1 MSIDIDPK
9 IWGKSFWYTLHTISF
24 TYPDAPNDTAKKKYY
39 DLIQNLPLFLPNRKI
54 SNQFIEILDKYP
66 VKPYLD
72 SKIMFIK
79 WMHFIHNEINKLN
92 YKDPMPYDDYIH
104 KITQSFIVKEI
115 PKNTINY
122 YDIYSIIFIIILVTV
137 IYFES
142 KIKIV

>member
-9 IWGKSFWYTLHTISF
+9 IWGKSFWYTLHIISF
-24 TYPDAPNDTAKKKYY
+24 TYPDTPNDTAKKKYY

-79 WMHFIHNEINKLN
+79 WIHFIHNEINKLN
-92 YKDPMPYDDYIH
+92 YKDPMPYDDYIQ

-142 KIKIV
+142 NIKIV

>member
-9 IWGKSFWYTLHTISF
+9 IWGKSFWYTLHIISF
-24 TYPDAPNDTAKKKYY
+24 TYPDIPNDTAKKKYY
-39 DLIQNLPLFLPNRKI
+39 DLIQNLPLFLPNKKI

-72 SKIMFIK
+72 SKTMFIK

-115 PKNTINY
+115 PKTTINY
-122 YDIYSIIFIIILVTV
+122 YDIYSIIFIIILITI

>member
-24 TYPDAPNDTAKKKYY
+24 TYPYTPNDAAKKKYY
-39 DLIQNLPLFLPNRKI
+39 DLIQNLPLFLPNKKI
-54 SNQFIEILDKYP
+54 SNQFIKILDKYP

-72 SKIMFIK
+72 SKTMFIK

-92 YKDPMPYDDYIH
+92 YKDPMPYDDYIQ

-115 PKNTINY
+115 PKTTINY
-122 YDIYSIIFIIILVTV
+122 YDIYSIIFIIILITI

-142 KIKIV
+142 NIKIV

>member
-9 IWGKSFWYTLHTISF
+9 IWGKSFWYTLHIISF
-24 TYPDAPNDTAKKKYY
+24 TYPDIPNDTAKKKYY
-39 DLIQNLPLFLPNRKI
+39 DLIQNLPLFLPNKKI

-72 SKIMFIK
+72 SKTMFIK

-92 YKDPMPYDDYIH
+92 YKDPIPYDDYIH

-115 PKNTINY
+115 PKNPINY
-122 YDIYSIIFIIILVTV
+122 YDIYSIIFIIILITI

>member
-24 TYPDAPNDTAKKKYY
+24 TYPDTPNDTAKKKYY
-39 DLIQNLPLFLPNRKI
+39 DLIQNLPLFLPNKKI

-72 SKIMFIK
+72 SKTMFIK

-92 YKDPMPYDDYIH
+92 YKDPMPYDHYIK

-122 YDIYSIIFIIILVTV
+122 YDIYSIIFIIILITI

>member
-24 TYPDAPNDTAKKKYY
+24 TYPYTPNDAAKKKYY
-39 DLIQNLPLFLPNRKI
+39 DLIQNLPLFLPNKKI
-54 SNQFIEILDKYP
+54 SNQFIKILDKYP

-72 SKIMFIK
+72 SKTMFIK

-92 YKDPMPYDDYIH
+92 YKDPMPYDDYIE

-122 YDIYSIIFIIILVTV
+122 YNIYSIIFIIILITI

-142 KIKIV
+142 NIKIV

>member
-1 MSIDIDPK
+1 
-9 IWGKSFWYTLHTISF
+9 
-24 TYPDAPNDTAKKKYY
+24 
-39 DLIQNLPLFLPNRKI
+39 
-54 SNQFIEILDKYP
+54 
-66 VKPYLD
+66 
-72 SKIMFIK
+72 MFIK

-122 YDIYSIIFIIILVTV
+122 YDIYSIIFIIILMTI